1 MNILKKQLIKCYQVL
16 NPAIRIEKRLNQQ
29 LFFERRMQIDN
40 NLLSL
45 HEKGVTDEKY
55 CDAQIIVSLT
65 TYGRRIHSVYLTIES
80 LMEQTMK
87 ANRIILWLDESFRD
101 KKLPKSLEMLCDR
114 GLEIAFCKDVRSYKK
129 LVPALCKFPNDVII
143 TADDDLLYD
152 ANMLENLIL
161 PYLENP
167 HYIYTNRA
175 HKILLDQ
182 DKGLKS
188 YNDWEYESRCVEASK
203 FVFPTGGG
211 GVLYPPHSLDD
222 EVLNEEVFMDICPF
236 ADDVWFKAMS
246 LKKGTLVK
254 RVETISP
261 NGCEYLE
268 NPSVQDIGL
277 FNTNAGN
284 VNMNDVQLKKV
295 FSKYNLYS
303 LLEDVD

>member
-129 LVPALCKFPNDVII
+129 LVPALCKFPDDVII

-203 FVFPTGGG
+203 FVFPTGVG